1 MGKPS
6 NRTLWV
12 EVTGYKP
19 KKKLVKTVY
28 LRDGP
33 DVPEPRQH
41 NYFSLFGSSNSMSM
55 KEFTRWS
62 GLDLP
67 VGIHGLEVQMAQV
80 VKARVVKEEVIE
92 PQTRTTY
99 RVVVD

>member
-1 MGKPS
+1 MPS
-6 NRTLWV
+6 SRTLWV
-12 EVTGYKP
+12 EVTGWRP

-28 LRDGP
+28 FRDGP

-41 NYFSLFGSSNSMSM
+41 NLLFSFYSPSNSMPM
-55 KEFTRWS
+55 KEFTRWT

-92 PQTRTTY
+92 PQKRTTY
-99 RVVVD
+99 RVVVE